1 MKRPKFTPEQ
11 IDESMRPVRRRPDED
26 FRFPL
31 SVPPKS
37 EAEPTKAELALLE
50 RIKELNCLYGMAKLA
65 ERHSD
70 SIEDFL
76 QSLVN
81 ILPPSWQYPEIT
93 CARISFDGKTY
104 KSGGFKVSKWR
115 QSARILVY
123 NESMGEVEVFYLE
136 EKPPDYEGPFLKEER
151 LLLNAV
157 AEQIGKT
164 AVRIFAEKELK
175 ELNTQLNVERKA
187 LQEANAAL
195 RTVLT
200 RIEEEKMNINRNVH
214 ANVEKILMPILHAL
228 SLEMP
233 GGQRKYV
240 EILRTNLEEL
250 TSPFVSNLSRQ
261 FFSLT
266 PTEIKICKLIRNGL
280 RTKEIAQIQGVSV
293 ATVNRH
299 REHIR
304 GKLGIVNRD
313 VNLTTYLQ
321 SSMWEKEAALSGP
334 PDAQD
339 NFGTVESWR

>member
-1 MKRPKFTPEQ
+1 MRKQKFTPDE
-11 IDESMRPVRRRPDED
+11 IDESMRPLLRLPDRD
-26 FRFPL
+26 FKFPL
-31 SVPPKS
+31 PVPPKS
-37 EAEPTKAELALLE
+37 EAEPTEAEAALLE

-93 CARISFDGKTY
+93 CARIMFDEKIY
-104 KSGGFKVSKWR
+104 KSSGFKVSRWR

-136 EKPPDYEGPFLKEER
+136 EQPPDYEGPFLKEER
-151 LLLNAV
+151 LLLNAI
-157 AEQIGKT
+157 AEQVGKT

-175 ELNTQLNVERKA
+175 ELNRQLNVERKA
-187 LQEANAAL
+187 LQEANAAM

-200 RIEEEKMNINRNVH
+200 RIEEEKTNINRNIH
-214 ANVEKILMPILHAL
+214 ANVEKILMPIMHAL
-228 SLEMP
+228 SLELP
-233 GGQRKYV
+233 IGQRKYV

-250 TSPFVSNLSRQ
+250 TSPFVSNLSRK

-280 RTKEIAQIQGVSV
+280 RTKEIAQIQGVST
-293 ATVNRH
+293 ATINRH

-321 SSMWEKEAALSGP
+321 SSMWEKEGTFAAYPGDQEEL
-334 PDAQD
+334 
-339 NFGTVESWR
+339 